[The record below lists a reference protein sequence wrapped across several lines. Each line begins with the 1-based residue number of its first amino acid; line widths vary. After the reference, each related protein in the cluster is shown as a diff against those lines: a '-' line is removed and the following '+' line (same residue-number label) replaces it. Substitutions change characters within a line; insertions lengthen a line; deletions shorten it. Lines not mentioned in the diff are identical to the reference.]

1 MEGKCISENS
11 IYNCTI
17 SSNFTKGTQRISR
30 GASHKNN
37 SFPYLPM
44 KQHLNHNL
52 SDAPNFSA
60 KSLLETNKLSN
71 KLTNKLIL
79 KMLMITN
86 LIILL
91 LCNQLLIQDIQN
103 ISQFSRNLDVKAFL
117 QDNSSF
123 P

>member
-1 MEGKCISENS
+1 MQSHATVEKKKIDDWRENA
-11 IYNCTI
+11 YM
-17 SSNFTKGTQRISR
+17 KTQFIIVQFHQTSPRKHNRISR
-30 GASHKNN
+30 GDYHKNN

-44 KQHLNHNL
+44 KHHLNHNL
-52 SDAPNFSA
+52 SVDPNFSA

-91 LCNQLLIQDIQN
+91 LCNQLSIQ
-103 ISQFSRNLDVKAFL
+103 
-117 QDNSSF
+117 
-123 P
+123 